1 MRSNL
6 LSRLKPEFKK
16 GLEDNKVRYPSMTND
31 IEFLLTQIFY
41 YDDLTVRQVLNIFVF
56 SDMEFDYC
64 GSLTNYQVI
73 TKQYEAAGYEM
84 PKIVFW
90 TLNARAGNNPV
101 RVGDNGTALVSGF
114 SPSIMKSL
122 FAGDLNPE
130 AVMLSTVMKP
140 RYDLDVA
147 A

>member
-56 SDMEFDYC
+56 SDMEYLDRDSFSWRYGED
-64 GSLTNYQVI
+64 
-73 TKQYEAAGYEM
+73 
-84 PKIVFW
+84 VFEIE
-90 TLNARAGNNPV
+90 NN
-101 RVGDNGTALVSGF
+101 
-114 SPSIMKSL
+114 
-122 FAGDLNPE
+122 
-130 AVMLSTVMKP
+130 
-140 RYDLDVA
+140 VA
-147 A
+147 